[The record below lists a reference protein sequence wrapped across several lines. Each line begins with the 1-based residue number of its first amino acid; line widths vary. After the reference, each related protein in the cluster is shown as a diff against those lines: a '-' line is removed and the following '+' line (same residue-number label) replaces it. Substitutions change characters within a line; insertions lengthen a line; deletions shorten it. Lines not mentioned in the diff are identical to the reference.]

1 MANTKLF
8 IIWDYLFRWVWVGD
22 LNAILNR
29 QLNREMCTFKI
40 ECFGAFNALIHSLS
54 HYFRNIQL
62 FGRML
67 RWIIRH
73 LIGNCNIGT
82 CIEYYIPDLHTIVEI
97 HMLSREICVLYVNFN
112 RKSYSLRSVRC
123 SLLSQFSLNLLTS
136 FSVQYQIRIFRKT
149 SANEQ
154 HTIRTANV

>member
-1 MANTKLF
+1 
-8 IIWDYLFRWVWVGD
+8 
-22 LNAILNR
+22 
-29 QLNREMCTFKI
+29 MCTFKI

-82 CIEYYIPDLHTIVEI
+82 CIEYYIPDLHTIVKI
-97 HMLSREICVLYVNFN
+97 HMLSRGICVLYVNFN